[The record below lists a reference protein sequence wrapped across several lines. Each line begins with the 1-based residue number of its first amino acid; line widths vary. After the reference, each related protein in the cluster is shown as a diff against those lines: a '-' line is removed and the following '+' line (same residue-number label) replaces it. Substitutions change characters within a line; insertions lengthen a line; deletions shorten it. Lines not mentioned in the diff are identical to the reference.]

1 MRKINPREMGERLI
15 RTVRQNSPNILTAV
29 GITGMFSAIGL
40 AVYATPEAMRRIEA
54 KKEKEKHKKLTTM
67 QTIDAAWMCYIPSGS
82 TALLSAFCLICA
94 NRIQDRRSAALA
106 AAASLAR
113 SSLVEYREKVLETIG
128 EKKQTAI
135 LEAIDRDHL
144 AKNPPPEALEPPVTD
159 GIAQP
164 VLCYDAMFGR
174 YFYSDVE
181 TLKRAANKLN
191 WQMNNF
197 SEPYISL
204 NEFYLEI
211 GLDPVAVGEDLGW
224 RSDRGL
230 IELRFSSQLI
240 GGCTPC
246 LVMDHLNPPEYGYSL
261 S

>member
-1 MRKINPREMGERLI
+1 MQKTGLKGMCDRL
-15 RTVRQNSPNILTAV
+15 VQKARQNSPNILTAI

-40 AVYATPEAMRRIEA
+40 AIYATPEAMRRIEA
-54 KKEKEKHKKLTTM
+54 KKEKENHKKLTTI
-67 QTIDAAWMCYIPSGS
+67 QTIDAVWMCYIPSGS

-106 AAASLAR
+106 TAASLAR
-113 SSLVEYREKVLETIG
+113 SGLIEYREKVLETIG
-128 EKKQTAI
+128 EKKQAAI
-135 LEAIDRDHL
+135 LEAIDRDRL
-144 AKNPPPEALEPPVTD
+144 TKNPPPEALEPPVTD

-174 YFYSDVE
+174 YFYADVE

-191 WQMNNF
+191 WQMNNMC
-197 SEPYISL
+197 EPYISL
-204 NEFYLEI
+204 NEFYQEI

-240 GGCTPC
+240 NGCTPC
-246 LVMDHLNPPEYGYSL
+246 LVMDHLNPPDYGYSE